1 MVDEIVLA
9 IESVGVRGDG
19 VAHHDGKPIYVP
31 FVAPGDRVRVRLS
44 TEKGERRGEI
54 VELLVAGARAAP
66 VCAHFGACGG
76 CALQHLSAEAYAAAK
91 LGWLRGALAQH
102 GFTNVDIAPLRR
114 LAPGTRRRARLA
126 LARDGD
132 ALAGF
137 HGRMSH
143 AIVDMRECH
152 VLHPAL
158 FALVEPL
165 RRLAAALLP
174 KKGTAAASLT
184 LGDAGVDVLLELP
197 KVPGLEALEAL
208 ARFAAEQDLARLSWR
223 ADHAFAPV
231 AQRRPVRAVFAG
243 VAVDLPADAFLQ
255 ASSEADAVLAALVLD
270 AVGTPRRV
278 AELYAGVGTFSFAL
292 AARAPVHAVE
302 GNAEAAK
309 ALGQAAARANLSDRV
324 TVERRDLA
332 RRPLSAE
339 ELARFDAVVFDPPR
353 TGAAAQSRALAASAV
368 PRVVA
373 VSCNPATFA
382 RDARVLADGGYALA
396 HVAPVDSFVWSPH
409 LELVARFERRQSR
422 IYNESR

>member
-1 MVDEIVLA
+1 MTEVGLA

-19 VAHHDGKPIYVP
+19 VAHHDGKTVYVP
-31 FVAPGDRVRVRLS
+31 FAAPGDRVRVRLS
-44 TEKGERRGEI
+44 TAKGEARGEI
-54 VELLVAGARAAP
+54 VELLAAGARAAP
-66 VCAHFGACGG
+66 VCGHFSSCGG
-76 CALQHLSAEAYAAAK
+76 CALQHLSADAYTAAK
-91 LGWLRGALAQH
+91 LGWLTGALAQH
-102 GFTNVDIAPLRR
+102 GFAKVDITPLRR

-126 LARDGD
+126 LAREGTTV
-132 ALAGF
+132 AGF

-184 LGDAGVDVLLELP
+184 LGDAGVDVVLELP
-197 KVPGLEALEAL
+197 KAPDLETLEAL

-223 ADHAFAPV
+223 ADHAFAPL

-243 VAVDLPADAFLQ
+243 VAVDLSADAFLQ
-255 ASSEADAVLAALVLD
+255 ASSEADTVLSGLVLD
-270 AVGTPRRV
+270 AVGAPNRI
-278 AELYAGVGTFSFAL
+278 ADLYAGVGTFSFAL

-302 GNAEAAK
+302 GDAEAAR
-309 ALGQAAARANLSDRV
+309 ALGQAAARANIADRV

-332 RRPLSAE
+332 RRPLSTE
-339 ELARFDAVVFDPPR
+339 ELVRFDAVVFDPPR
-353 TGAAAQSRALAASAV
+353 TGAAPQSRALAASSV
-368 PRVVA
+368 PHIVA

-382 RDARVLADGGYALA
+382 RDARILADGGYALA

-409 LELVARFERRQSR
+409 LELVARFERR
-422 IYNESR
+422 

>member
-19 VAHHDGKPIYVP
+19 VAHHDGKPVYVP
-31 FVAPGDRVRVRLS
+31 FAAPGDRVRVRLS
-44 TEKGERRGEI
+44 TEKGERRGQL
-54 VELLVAGARAAP
+54 VGLLAPGARVAP

-76 CALQHLSAEAYAAAK
+76 CALQHLSAEAYVAAK

-102 GFTNVDIAPLRR
+102 GFADVDIAPLRR
-114 LAPGTRRRARLA
+114 FAPGTRRRARLA
-126 LARDGD
+126 LGRNGGVV
-132 ALAGF
+132 AGF
-137 HGRMSH
+137 HARMSH

-158 FALVEPL
+158 FVLVEPL
-165 RRLAAALLP
+165 RRLAAALLS
-174 KKGTAAASLT
+174 KKGTATASLT

-197 KVPGLEALEAL
+197 KVPGLQALEAL

-278 AELYAGVGTFSFAL
+278 ADLYAGVGTLSFAL

-302 GNAEAAK
+302 GDAEAAK
-309 ALGQAAARANLSDRV
+309 ALGHAAARANLSDRV

-353 TGAAAQSRALAASAV
+353 TGAAVQSRALAASAV
-368 PRVVA
+368 SRVVA

-382 RDARVLADGGYALA
+382 RDARILADGGYALA
-396 HVAPVDSFVWSPH
+396 HIVPVDSFIWSPH
-409 LELVARFERRQSR
+409 LELVARFERK
-422 IYNESR
+422 

>member
-1 MVDEIVLA
+1 MTEIVLT

-19 VAHHDGKPIYVP
+19 VAHDDGKPVYVP
-31 FVAPGDRVRVRLS
+31 FSAPGDRVRVRLS
-44 TEKGERRGEI
+44 NDKGERRGEI
-54 VELLVAGARAAP
+54 VEMLATGGRAKP
-66 VCAHFGACGG
+66 ICAHFGACGG
-76 CALQHLSAEAYAAAK
+76 CALQHLTDEAYAAAK

-102 GFTNVDIAPLRR
+102 GFADVEIAPLRR

-126 LARDGD
+126 LARGTGVV
-132 ALAGF
+132 AGF

-165 RRLAAALLP
+165 RRLAAVLLP

-197 KVPGLEALEAL
+197 KVPGLDALEAL
-208 ARFAAEQDLARLSWR
+208 ARFAAAHDLARLSWQ
-223 ADHAFAPV
+223 AGKVLAPV

-243 VAVDLPADAFLQ
+243 VAVDLPPDAFLQ
-255 ASSEADAVLAALVLD
+255 ASVEADAVLGALVLD
-270 AVGTPRRV
+270 AVGTLRRV
-278 AELYAGVGTFSFAL
+278 ADFYSGVGTFTFAL
-292 AARAPVHAVE
+292 ASRAPVHAVE
-302 GNAEAAK
+302 GDAEAAK
-309 ALGQAAARANLSDRV
+309 ALGHAAARANLGGRV

-332 RRPLSAE
+332 RRPVSGE
-339 ELARFDAVVFDPPR
+339 DLARFDAVVFDPPR
-353 TGAAAQSRALAASAV
+353 TGAAAQSRELAASPV

-382 RDARVLADGGYALA
+382 RDARILVDGGYTLA
-396 HVAPVDSFVWSPH
+396 HVTPVDSFIWSPH
-409 LELVARFERRQSR
+409 LELVARFERR
-422 IYNESR
+422 